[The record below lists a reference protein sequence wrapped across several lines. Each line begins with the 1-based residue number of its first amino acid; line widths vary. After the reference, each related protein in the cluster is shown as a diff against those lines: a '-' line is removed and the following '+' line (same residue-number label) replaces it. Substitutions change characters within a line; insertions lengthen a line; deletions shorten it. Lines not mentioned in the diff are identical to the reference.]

1 MSTSERLNRHIH
13 APTPLTAS
21 KTCVCGSGEVA
32 SERSWPEVWVP
43 TNAPLDDTHSSRT
56 AHHSCPLGTRP
67 TTTHWYHRMH
77 SHVISELCPPPLQ
90 PRTLSSSRG
99 VAALLQTQC
108 QRRALQSV
116 IARSDSR
123 IVEPCRRHHGRHCA
137 VISIGEGAGK
147 VSIAGEC
154 ELPKPKHTWSRR
166 PHADARHRALT
177 GSSVAAHSSLL
188 NNTASS
194 RACMQLNTYSE
205 HFNQRCNPRSRAGTC
220 TQMPVRNAA
229 RFVAQKTA

>member
-1 MSTSERLNRHIH
+1 MI
-13 APTPLTAS
+13 
-21 KTCVCGSGEVA
+21 
-32 SERSWPEVWVP
+32 
-43 TNAPLDDTHSSRT
+43 RT

-90 PRTLSSSRG
+90 TRTLSSSRG
-99 VAALLQTQC
+99 VAALLQTH

-116 IARSDSR
+116 IARSESK
-123 IVEPCRRHHGRHCA
+123 IVESCRRHHGRHCA
-137 VISIGEGAGK
+137 VISIGESASV

-154 ELPKPKHTWSRR
+154 QLPKPKHTWSRR

-177 GSSVAAHSSLL
+177 GSSAHSSLL
-188 NNTASS
+188 NMQH
-194 RACMQLNTYSE
+194 RLFACMHAAEHSE

-220 TQMPVRNAA
+220 TQMPVRNAV